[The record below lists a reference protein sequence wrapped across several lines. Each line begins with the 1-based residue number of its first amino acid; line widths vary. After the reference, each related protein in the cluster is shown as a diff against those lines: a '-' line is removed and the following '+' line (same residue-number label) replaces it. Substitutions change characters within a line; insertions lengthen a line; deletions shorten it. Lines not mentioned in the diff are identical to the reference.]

1 MSHIPFGLSRRTAI
15 LAAGGAALALVGG
28 PVTWRVT
35 RLPEAAYRPWAEAG
49 KARGDVRL
57 EVLSYAVLAPNPHNR
72 QPWLIRLKGDDTV
85 EITCDLDRRLPETD
99 PFDRQI
105 TIGFGGFIELARM
118 AAAERGIRLDIAAF
132 PDGEPEP
139 RLDNRLIARLI
150 FVKDSTVS
158 KDPLFAQVLN
168 RRSSKVPYDVSR
180 AVSAGTLQ
188 QVARS
193 ANSNTLFGYTN
204 AADKVAALNKS
215 GRDSATLEFSTPH
228 TWMETVR
235 LMRIG
240 ASEID
245 MTPDG
250 VGLSGPLI
258 ETAKL
263 TGQISREQMADMSS
277 SSYKVGLERYLKRFE
292 ATPAYIWQ
300 VTQSNTRRD
309 QIATGRDWVRANLK
323 ATELGLS
330 LNPVSQALQE
340 FKEMAGFFK
349 NIHASLGVATN
360 GGVQEPRVQ
369 MLGRIG
375 YGPVVKATHRWP
387 VESKL
392 TKA

>member
-1 MSHIPFGLSRRTAI
+1 MSSIPFGLSRRNAI

-28 PVTWRVT
+28 PVAWRVT
-35 RLPEAAYRPWAEAG
+35 RLPETAFRPWAEAG
-49 KARGDVRL
+49 KPQSDVRL
-57 EVLSYAVLAPNPHNR
+57 EVLSYAILAPNPHNR
-72 QPWLIRLKGDDTV
+72 QPWLIRLVGPDTA
-85 EITCDLDRRLPETD
+85 EISCDLDRRLPETD

-105 TIGFGGFIELARM
+105 TIGFGGFIELARI

-139 RLDNRLIARLI
+139 RLDQRLIARLT
-150 FVKDSTVS
+150 FVKDTAVAR
-158 KDPLFAQVLN
+158 DPLFAQVLN
-168 RRSSKVPYDVSR
+168 RRSSKVPYDMAR
-180 AVSAGTLQ
+180 AVSADLLQ
-188 QVARS
+188 QVARAAGNGTQFS
-193 ANSNTLFGYTN
+193 YTN
-204 AADKVAALNKS
+204 VPDKVAALNRS
-215 GRDSATLEFSTPH
+215 GRESATLEFSTPH
-228 TWMETVR
+228 TWIETVR

-240 ASEID
+240 ATEID
-245 MTPDG
+245 LSPDG
-250 VGLSGPLI
+250 VGISGPLI
-258 ETAKL
+258 EAAKL
-263 TGQISREQMADMSS
+263 TGQISREQMADTSS
-277 SSYKVGLERYLKRFE
+277 TAYKTGLDRYLKRFD

-340 FKEMAGFFK
+340 FKEMADMFK
-349 NIHASLGVATN
+349 SLHASLGVATN

-375 YGPVVKATHRWP
+375 FGPVVKATHRWP
-387 VESKL
+387 LESKL

>member
-1 MSHIPFGLSRRTAI
+1 
-15 LAAGGAALALVGG
+15 
-28 PVTWRVT
+28 
-35 RLPEAAYRPWAEAG
+35 
-49 KARGDVRL
+49 
-57 EVLSYAVLAPNPHNR
+57 VLSYAILAPNPHNR
-72 QPWLIRLKGDDTV
+72 QPWLIRLVGPDV
-85 EITCDLDRRLPETD
+85 AEISCDLDRRLPETD

-139 RLDNRLIARLI
+139 HLDNRLIARLA
-150 FVKDSTVS
+150 FVKDTGVAR
-158 KDPLFAQVLN
+158 DPLFAQVLN
-168 RRSSKVPYDVSR
+168 RRSSKVPYDMARQVPVNVLEQVGL
-180 AVSAGTLQ
+180 AAGNGTAIKHTNVFDR
-188 QVARS
+188 VAS
-193 ANSNTLFGYTN
+193 
-204 AADKVAALNKS
+204 LNRI
-215 GRDSATLEFSTPH
+215 GRDSATLEFATPH

-240 ASEID
+240 AKEID
-245 MTPDG
+245 QTPDG
-250 VGLSGPLI
+250 VGISGPLI

-277 SSYKVGLERYLKRFE
+277 PAYKTGLERYLKRFDG
-292 ATPAYIWQ
+292 TPAYIWQ
-300 VTQSNTRRD
+300 ITQTNTRKD

-323 ATELGLS
+323 ATQLGLS

-340 FKEMAGFFK
+340 FKEMAPLFK
-349 NIHASLGVATN
+349 TVHTALGVATN

-387 VESKL
+387 LESKL
-392 TKA
+392 TRA

>member
-1 MSHIPFGLSRRTAI
+1 MSSIPFGLSRRNAI

-35 RLPEAAYRPWAEAG
+35 RVPETAFRPWTEAG
-49 KARGDVRL
+49 KPQGDVRL
-57 EVLSYAVLAPNPHNR
+57 EVLSYAILAPNPHNR
-72 QPWLIRLKGDDTV
+72 QPWLIRLVGADTA
-85 EITCDLDRRLPETD
+85 EISCDLDRRLPETD

-105 TIGFGGFIELARM
+105 TVGFGGFIELARM

-139 RLDNRLIARLI
+139 RLDQRLIARLT
-150 FVKDSTVS
+150 FVTDTAVAR
-158 KDPLFAQVLN
+158 DPLFAQVLN
-168 RRSSKVPYDVSR
+168 RRSSKVPYDMAR
-180 AVSAGTLQ
+180 AVSADLLQ

-193 ANSNTLFGYTN
+193 ADNGTQFNVTN
-204 AADKVAALNKS
+204 IADRVAALNRIGK
-215 GRDSATLEFSTPH
+215 DSATLEFTTPQ

-240 ASEID
+240 AAELD
-245 MTPDG
+245 ATPDG
-250 VGLSGPLI
+250 IGLSGPLI
-258 ETAKL
+258 ETAQL

-300 VTQSNTRRD
+300 VTRSNSRRD

-323 ATELGLS
+323 ATALGLS

-340 FKEMAGFFK
+340 FREMTDLFRK
-349 NIHASLGVATN
+349 IHAVLGVATN
-360 GGVQEPRVQ
+360 GGTQEPRVQ
-369 MLGRIG
+369 MLGRVG
-375 YGPVVKATHRWP
+375 FGPVVKATHRWP
-387 VESKL
+387 LESKL

>member
-1 MSHIPFGLSRRTAI
+1 MSSIPFGLSRRNAI

-28 PVTWRVT
+28 PVVWRVT
-35 RLPEAAYRPWAEAG
+35 RLPETAYRPWAEAG
-49 KARGDVRL
+49 RAQSDVRL
-57 EVLSYAVLAPNPHNR
+57 EVLSYAILAPNPHNR
-72 QPWLIRLKGDDTV
+72 QPWLIRLIGPDIA
-85 EITCDLDRRLPETD
+85 EISCDLERRLPETD

-105 TIGFGGFIELARM
+105 TIGFGAFIELARM
-118 AAAERGIRLDIAAF
+118 AAAERRVRLDITAF

-139 RLDNRLIARLI
+139 RLDNRLIARLT
-150 FVKDSTVS
+150 FVKDTGTN

-168 RRSSKVPYDVSR
+168 RRSSKVPYDMAR
-180 AVSAGTLQ
+180 AVPSEQLQ
-188 QVARS
+188 QVARAADNGTRFS
-193 ANSNTLFGYTN
+193 YTN
-204 AADKVAALNKS
+204 AADKVAALNSS
-215 GRDSATLEFSTPH
+215 GRNSATLEFSTPH

-240 ASEID
+240 ATELD
-245 MTPDG
+245 RTPDG

-277 SSYKVGLERYLKRFE
+277 SSYKVGLERYLKRFD

-300 VTQSNTRRD
+300 ATQSNTRRD
-309 QIATGRDWVRANLK
+309 QISTGRDWVRANLK

-340 FKEMAGFFK
+340 FKEMADLFK
-349 NIHASLGVATN
+349 NLHASLGVNTG

-387 VESKL
+387 LDSKL
-392 TKA
+392 TRG